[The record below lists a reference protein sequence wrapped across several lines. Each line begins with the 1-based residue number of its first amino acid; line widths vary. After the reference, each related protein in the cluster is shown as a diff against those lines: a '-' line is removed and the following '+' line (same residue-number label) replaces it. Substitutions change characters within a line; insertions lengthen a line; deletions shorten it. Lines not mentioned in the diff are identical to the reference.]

1 MEFRTFLNQ
10 RIEEKTVQY
19 KQKMDIYA
27 EIKELEKK
35 QQEIL
40 KEHANSDFI
49 TNEDAI
55 NTELTALKLQLE

>member
-1 MEFRTFLNQ
+1 MVGLKPNMYNSTLTYTEKTRLLTSLIDGVHDTMEFRTFLNQ

-35 QQEIL
+35 
-40 KEHANSDFI
+40 
-49 TNEDAI
+49 
-55 NTELTALKLQLE
+55 